1 MWARLD
7 DELID
12 HKKIF
17 IAGEVIGKNGAAIA
31 LGFYAVG
38 LMWSN
43 KHLTDGHLPL
53 AIVKSF
59 RHVDHPASVADALVK
74 AELWERNGN
83 GFVIHDY
90 AEFGNPLAARVK
102 AKRRRDKLRKQKER
116 AAEREEDR

>member
-12 HKKIF
+12 HRKIF

-38 LMWSN
+38 LMWAN
-43 KHLTDGHLPL
+43 KHLTDGHLPFPV
-53 AIVKSF
+53 VKSF

-74 AELWERNGN
+74 AGLWEKNGN
-83 GFVIHDY
+83 GFLIHDY
-90 AEFGNPLAARVK
+90 GDFNPSAAAVK
-102 AKRRRDKLRKQKER
+102 KKRKADRLRK
-116 AAEREEDR
+116 AAERES